1 MGLKVRRLKNGFAF
15 YGEYKFGSGSGRQ
28 NCIYERVEADSLRE
42 AKKKYAARRQELLD
56 QLQGV
61 AHDAPAK
68 PITVRESG
76 ASQIGAVMASLL
88 RVLAARGAF
97 ADPELGNLL
106 RDAFKQMDRA
116 PSAHAAVEICNAV
129 RGEVLQRL
137 ARSQAKQSELR
148 GAGGETLHAPT
159 GGQPADEASF
169 PAGNEPH

>member
-1 MGLKVRRLKNGFAF
+1 MGLKIRRLKNGFAF

-42 AKKKYAARRQELLD
+42 AKKKYAARRQELLE

-61 AHDAPAK
+61 SHDAPAK

-97 ADPELGNLL
+97 ADPELGNLV

-116 PSAHAAVEICNAV
+116 PSALAAIEICNAV

-137 ARSQAKQSELR
+137 ARSQAKPSELR
-148 GAGGETLHAPT
+148 NAGGRPLHEAM
-159 GGQPADEASF
+159 GADASVV
-169 PAGNEPH
+169 ASDERH

>member
-1 MGLKVRRLKNGFAF
+1 MGLKIRRLKNGFAF

-28 NCIYERVEADSLRE
+28 NCIYERVEAESLRE
-42 AKKKYAARRQELLD
+42 AKKKYAARRQELLE

-61 AHDAPAK
+61 SHDAPAK

-76 ASQIGAVMASLL
+76 ASQISAVMASLL

-97 ADPELGNLL
+97 ADPELGTLL

-116 PSAHAAVEICNAV
+116 PSAHAAIEICTAA

-137 ARSQAKQSELR
+137 ARSHAKPSELR
-148 GAGGETLHAPT
+148 GADGQPLDAPT
-159 GGQPADEASF
+159 GVQSGDEHTLS
-169 PAGNEPH
+169 